1 MAALSLNDVP
11 LEILSEILGFLDA
24 KTLLSCSSVCNLW
37 NDVVKASPELQYTIE
52 LWADGMV
59 CGPSGALT
67 HTETL
72 EALYQKRTAWKNL
85 EWTSKTVIEI
95 EPLISCLAYELVA
108 GLFVQ
113 QENGPDFL
121 AISLPR
127 IVDEPQTAR
136 YTYSIGP
143 TLQSFEDFAID
154 PTQDLIVRFHRLPD
168 DLAYLECRT
177 LSSQESHPLAKTDVL
192 EFSLNRDPIGEFS
205 IHVADDIIAI
215 FLRRRRSVSSY
226 LTGGSGLQLPSIET
240 PFPIA
245 EFHLLS
251 PRSYIFAHTSFY
263 HGDAGQ
269 IDIYAFDGERAN
281 YPTHVATLELPKLL
295 PNVYVTNLIIQA
307 APFCAQAISG
317 TPFSKSNDSR
327 IYMVLICYGTTP
339 VKWYRLFVHYRC
351 FHKYMLDHGRGTIKF
366 ATVTV
371 VPWDGWGPQNSLML
385 PGENHQ
391 WIRFAIAYTSY
402 FLSDNISCSDTS
414 TANALRCP
422 AQASTSE
429 PSRFWIS
436 ASSPSGSFPPVAAI
450 ARRRRSSPPNCIW
463 SL

>member
-1 MAALSLNDVP
+1 
-11 LEILSEILGFLDA
+11 
-24 KTLLSCSSVCNLW
+24 
-37 NDVVKASPELQYTIE
+37 VVKASPELQYTIE

-85 EWTSKTVIEI
+85 EWTSKAVIEI

-215 FLRRRRSVSSY
+215 FFAEAPFSFKLFNWRVGITIAVCPK
-226 LTGGSGLQLPSIET
+226 L
-240 PFPIA
+240 PFPLH
-245 EFHLLS
+245 F
-251 PRSYIFAHTSFY
+251 F
-263 HGDAGQ
+263 
-269 IDIYAFDGERAN
+269 
-281 YPTHVATLELPKLL
+281 
-295 PNVYVTNLIIQA
+295 
-307 APFCAQAISG
+307 
-317 TPFSKSNDSR
+317 
-327 IYMVLICYGTTP
+327 LIC
-339 VKWYRLFVHYRC
+339 
-351 FHKYMLDHGRGTIKF
+351 
-366 ATVTV
+366 
-371 VPWDGWGPQNSLML
+371 
-385 PGENHQ
+385 E
-391 WIRFAIAYTSY
+391 
-402 FLSDNISCSDTS
+402 
-414 TANALRCP
+414 
-422 AQASTSE
+422 
-429 PSRFWIS
+429 
-436 ASSPSGSFPPVAAI
+436 
-450 ARRRRSSPPNCIW
+450 
-463 SL
+463 